1 MKYLKKFRVF
11 EKSASSLVSE
21 QIDLVELENILIDFE
36 QMGLDYDIKAGSS
49 SVIDW
54 RLFNDDKQGGPKVLR
69 SNEID
74 KYRKSFTND
83 SLTIEFDSTGR
94 HTYNLTETIEA
105 YEMLKDYLFDNYD
118 LIPNYIYISYNWG
131 YMYFED
137 FDKIKELR
145 VTDHWQFTY
154 DKLPVRPENTF
165 KADKLTFGFYK

>member
-1 MKYLKKFRVF
+1 MKYLRKFRLF
-11 EKSASSLVSE
+11 ENLVSK
-21 QIDLVELENILIDFE
+21 IDFKELVGLLIDFK
-36 QMGLDYDIKAGSS
+36 QMGLDYDVKVGSS

-83 SLTIEFDSTGR
+83 SLTIEFDSSR

-118 LIPNYIYISYNWG
+118 LIPNYIYINYNWG

-145 VTDHWQFTY
+145 VTDHWQFAY
-154 DKLPVRPENTF
+154 EKLPLRPENTF

>member
-1 MKYLKKFRVF
+1 MKYLRKFRLF
-11 EKSASSLVSE
+11 ENLVSK
-21 QIDLVELENILIDFE
+21 IDFEELVGLLIDFK

-74 KYRKSFTND
+74 KYRKSFTSD
-83 SLTIEFDSTGR
+83 SLTIEFDSSR

-118 LIPNYIYISYNWG
+118 LIPNYIYINYNWG

-145 VTDHWQFTY
+145 VTDHWQFAY
-154 DKLPVRPENTF
+154 EKLPLRPENTF